1 MAMGIGKDIRYVY
14 PYGYLTNPLWPWAN
28 LKENN
33 QRTCMITF
41 NSPYE
46 IVVNGLMKIL
56 FDFQS
61 LI

>member
-14 PYGYLTNPLWPWAN
+14 PYGYLPNLLWPWAN

-33 QRTCMITF
+33 QRTCMIMF
-41 NSPYE
+41 NSSYE
-46 IVVNGLMKIL
+46 IVVKSLMKIL